1 MHGDYPAALWIAC
14 VGALLGSLQYGYAIG
29 VLNTSLTAVLD
40 DLDTD
45 ADSLLSSAVVV
56 GAAIGALFSGRLA
69 DALGPRRAQLL
80 NVLPFAA
87 GGLLSAAARS
97 QAAFL
102 FARALVGFGAGAAS
116 LLTPRYIAEISVP
129 SLRGRIGSQHQVF
142 INVGILLAYL
152 AGVPYEQE
160 FSGFNFRGQFVAWWR
175 VMVALQAV
183 PAALQAVA
191 LLGSPESPVWLE
203 SVGRSEDADE
213 AFIQL

>member
-1 MHGDYPAALWIAC
+1 MPHHAGAGKTPWAMHGDYPAALWIAC

-129 SLRGRIGSQHQVF
+129 SLRGRIGSQHQVC
-142 INVGILLAYL
+142 VQAAAPRARKLARL
-152 AGVPYEQE
+152 AG
-160 FSGFNFRGQFVAWWR
+160 
-175 VMVALQAV
+175 
-183 PAALQAVA
+183 
-191 LLGSPESPVWLE
+191 
-203 SVGRSEDADE
+203 GRACGRR
-213 AFIQL
+213 Q